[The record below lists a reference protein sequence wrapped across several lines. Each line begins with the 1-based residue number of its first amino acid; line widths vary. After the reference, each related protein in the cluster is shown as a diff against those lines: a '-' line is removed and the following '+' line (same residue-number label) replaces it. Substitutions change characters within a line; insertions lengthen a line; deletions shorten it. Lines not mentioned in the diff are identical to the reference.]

1 MLQEE
6 SPTGNETIDEII
18 RMYQNVVSCIK
29 VFFIFITYIVA
40 EKISINGSLLKI
52 EV

>member
-6 SPTGNETIDEII
+6 SPTGNETTDEIA
-18 RMYQNVVSCIK
+18 YQNVVSCIK